1 MENAGFERFVTQSGR
16 VRPLRQILDNGPAQH
31 ADLEAA
37 LKQQTRAVRAPGGEL
52 TGTDLLPVHPTREA
66 DLKPQ
71 RVPYGTIKPQSWYLE
86 VLDMKQRWVTA
97 KEQPQNKGEAIA
109 FAKRFPASFRVVVQ
123 RGRHWLPL

>member
-1 MENAGFERFVTQSGR
+1 MSAGFERFVTQSGR
-16 VRPLRQILDNGPAQH
+16 TRPLRRILDNGPAQH
-31 ADLEAA
+31 AALEAE
-37 LKQQTRAVRAPGGEL
+37 LKKQTRAVRAPGGEL
-52 TGTDLLPVHPTREA
+52 TGPDLLPVHPTREA

-71 RVPYGTIKPQSWYLE
+71 RVPYGTIKSQNWYLE
-86 VLDMKQRWVTA
+86 VLDSKQRWITA

>member
-16 VRPLRQILDNGPAQH
+16 VRPLRQIIDNGPAQH

-37 LKQQTRAVRAPGGEL
+37 IKKQTLAVRAPGGEL
-52 TGTDLLPVHPTREA
+52 TGTDLLPVHQTREA

-71 RVPYGTIKPQSWYLE
+71 RVPYGTIQPQSWYLE
-86 VLDMKQRWVTA
+86 VLDSKQRWITA
-97 KEQPQNKGEAIA
+97 KEQPASKGEAIA

-123 RGRHWLPL
+123 RGRHWVSM